1 MESAAGS
8 GADALIL
15 DLEDSVPP
23 AEKPNARENV
33 REFLEA
39 SPGIPVYVRIE
50 SIETTFYEEDLNA
63 VVRPGLTGLVLSKLE
78 NDAYLID
85 VDRRVA
91 TLAHEHGL
99 DAASVVLLPMIE
111 SALGIR
117 RIYETLASQPRAA
130 GVGFSGAE
138 DGDLYRDLGATWT
151 PAGTELLYARSK
163 TVLDARAAGAELIID
178 GVFARI
184 DDDAAFLADTRQ
196 GHRLGFTG
204 RFAIHP
210 RQVGI
215 INDVYT
221 PGPEQIAYYQCLL
234 DEYRRAGEAGQAAIR
249 YEGRLVD
256 KAMAAQAQRVLDL
269 AARLRTPDAENR

>member
-1 MESAAGS
+1 MEKGAES

-23 AEKPNARENV
+23 AEKSSARENV
-33 REFLEA
+33 RQFLEA
-39 SPGIPVYVRIE
+39 DPGVPTYVRIE
-50 SIETTFYEEDLNA
+50 SIATSFYEQDIDA

-78 NDAYLID
+78 DEAYLMD

-91 TLAHEHGL
+91 ALGPERGL
-99 DAASVVLLPMIE
+99 DPESVVLLPMIE

-117 RIYETLASQPRAA
+117 RIYDTLASQPRAA

-138 DGDLYRDLGATWT
+138 DGDLYGDLGATWT

-163 TVLDARAAGAELIID
+163 TVLDGRAAGAELIID
-178 GVFARI
+178 GVFARL
-184 DDDAAFLADTRQ
+184 DDDEAFLADTQQ
-196 GHRLGFTG
+196 GQRLGFTG

-210 RQVGI
+210 RQVGV

-221 PGPEQIAYYQCLL
+221 PSPEQVAYYERLL
-234 DEYRRAGEAGQAAIR
+234 DEYRRAGEAAIR

-256 KAMAAQAQRVLDL
+256 EAMAAKAQRMLDL
-269 AARLRTPDAENR
+269 AARPGASSEGRR